1 MPQKD
6 ISSPFLARGHSP
18 FLTAMPQWLGQWV
31 TSSCGTAG
39 PHCSR
44 NYAELCILLSWKYLK
59 ATSIADHLLGNLAE
73 NASWSHIFFLPAATW
88 CFLSQSI
95 SSSILGLSC
104 RQSLSGFARKSI
116 KLDFSIHLL
125 HFLFC
130 HFGLFNQLTV
140 AFADRLAIFG
150 FLLLTL
156 SIKNDILYLTF
167 RTR

>member
-18 FLTAMPQWLGQWV
+18 FLPAMPQWLGQWV

-44 NYAELCILLSWKYLK
+44 NYAELCKLLSK
-59 ATSIADHLLGNLAE
+59 ATSITDHLLGNLAE
-73 NASWSHIFFLPAATW
+73 NASWSHIFFLSAATW
-88 CFLSQSI
+88 YFLSQSI

-104 RQSLSGFARKSI
+104 RQSLSGFARKLI

-140 AFADRLAIFG
+140 AFADRLSIFG

-156 SIKNDILYLTF
+156 SIEYDILYLTF